1 MAASPA
7 LAAAPSIL
15 KDKGDFRSLHVVN
28 PRTDEWLNTVYWIDG
43 AYIPE
48 ALQAIDWILR
58 DWREDLV
65 HRIDPRSIDI
75 LSATHR
81 LLDSSEPFRVVSGY
95 RCPKTNAMLRSKSK
109 AVASK
114 SYHIKGMAVDVMMET
129 RSVRQISRAGLK
141 LGAGGV
147 GKYSD
152 SGFVHFDCG
161 PVRRWGA

>member
-7 LAAAPSIL
+7 LAAAPAIL
-15 KDKGDFRSLHVVN
+15 KDKGNFRRLHIVN
-28 PRTDEWLNTVYWIDG
+28 PRTDEWLNTAYWIDG

-48 ALQAIDWILR
+48 ALQAIDRILR

-109 AVASK
+109 AVASN
-114 SYHIKGMAVDVMMET
+114 SYHVKGMAVDVMMDT

-147 GKYSD
+147 GKYTV
-152 SGFVHFDCG
+152 SGFVHLDCG